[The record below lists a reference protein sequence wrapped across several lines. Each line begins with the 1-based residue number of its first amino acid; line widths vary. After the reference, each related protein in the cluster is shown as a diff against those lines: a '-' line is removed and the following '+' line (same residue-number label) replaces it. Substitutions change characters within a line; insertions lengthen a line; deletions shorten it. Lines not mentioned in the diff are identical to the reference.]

1 MPAQEVRSLGEVLPF
16 DCPTCGQRDVVEKR
30 EWRGGKPP
38 TGEWRHFFACDYCG
52 HDLTPEL
59 AAENARAV
67 KREEARRGSQAAQAA
82 EDEWDG

>member
-1 MPAQEVRSLGEVLPF
+1 MAAQEVRDLGEVLPF
-16 DCPTCGQRDVVEKR
+16 DCPVCGGRDVVEKR
-30 EWRGGKPP
+30 EWRGGTPP

-67 KREEARRGSQAAQAA
+67 RREEIRRGAPGDSLT
-82 EDEWDG
+82 EEPDG